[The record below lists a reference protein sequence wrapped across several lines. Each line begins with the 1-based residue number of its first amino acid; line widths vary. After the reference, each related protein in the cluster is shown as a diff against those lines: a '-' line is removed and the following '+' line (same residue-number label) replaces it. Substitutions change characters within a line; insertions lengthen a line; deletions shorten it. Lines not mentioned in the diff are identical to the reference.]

1 VSAAACP
8 LCGHRFEPESH
19 GGCAS
24 CPVGSGCGTLC
35 CPACGYTTIDAS
47 RSALVRLWRRLRG
60 RRPAAAPAPA
70 TLRDAKP
77 GATVRIA
84 GFADPLPSRQREHL
98 AAYGLVAGRTVR
110 VLQHSPATVVQIE
123 HLELA
128 LEGEIA
134 ARVKVEPA
142 AA

>member
-1 VSAAACP
+1 MGS
-8 LCGHRFEPESH
+8 R
-19 GGCAS
+19 CA
-24 CPVGSGCGTLC
+24 TLC
-35 CPACGYTTIDAS
+35 CPACGYTTVDDS
-47 RSALVRLWRRLRG
+47 RSTLVRLWRRLRG
-60 RRPAAAPAPA
+60 RQPAAAPAPA
-70 TLRDAKP
+70 TLGEVKP

-84 GFADPLPSRQREHL
+84 GFAKPLPSRQREHL

-134 ARVKVEPA
+134 ARVNVEPA
-142 AA
+142 VAQRV